1 MLSVGIVSGGAA
13 GTQHITIMFKKLLT
27 VVLFLG
33 SMSCGAWAGT
43 PLTRG
48 TALQIRL
55 VESLSSKN
63 GGAEAVGLVGYDVKA
78 DGKVLIKAGTPVQ
91 LQVER
96 TKRRGVG
103 RPGSLT
109 VKPLTT
115 TSVDGQT
122 IVLSGGTLNVEGKKR
137 TGKAVGL
144 GVGLGVG
151 LLCPPL
157 LACLAIK
164 GDHAVIES
172 STIMSNVFVA
182 NEYTIE

>member
-1 MLSVGIVSGGAA
+1 
-13 GTQHITIMFKKLLT
+13 MFKKFLT
-27 VVLFLG
+27 VVLFFG
-33 SMSCGAWAGT
+33 SLSCGAWAGT

-48 TALQIRL
+48 TSLQVKI

-63 GGAEAVGLVGYDVKA
+63 GSPESVGVVDYDVRV
-78 DGKVLIKAGTPVQ
+78 DGKVLINAGTPVQ
-91 LQVER
+91 LRVER

-122 IVLSGGTLNVEGKKR
+122 IILSGGTLHVEGKKR

-164 GDHAVIES
+164 GDYAVIES
-172 STIMSNVFVA
+172 NTILSNVFVA
-182 NEYTIE
+182 NEYNIE

>member
-1 MLSVGIVSGGAA
+1 MYQKSSDLRKHLIISIY
-13 GTQHITIMFKKLLT
+13 ID
-27 VVLFLG
+27 FLRFYFPFFCIHWL
-33 SMSCGAWAGT
+33 M
-43 PLTRG
+43 
-48 TALQIRL
+48 
-55 VESLSSKN
+55 
-63 GGAEAVGLVGYDVKA
+63 GYDVKA

-172 STIMSNVFVA
+172 STIMNNVFVA

>member
-1 MLSVGIVSGGAA
+1 MFSVGIVSGRTA
-13 GTQHITIMFKKLLT
+13 GYTKRTIMFKKIFT
-27 VVLFLG
+27 AALFFG

-48 TALQIRL
+48 TALQVKI
-55 VESLSSKN
+55 VESLSSKKATN
-63 GGAEAVGLVGYDVKA
+63 AVALVDYDVVK

-91 LQVER
+91 VQVDR
-96 TKRRGVG
+96 KKCRGVG

-115 TSVDGQT
+115 TTVDGQT
-122 IVLSGGTLNVEGKKR
+122 ILLSGGTLEVEGKKR

-172 STIMSNVFVA
+172 GTVLSNVIVA
-182 NEYTIE
+182 NEYDIK